1 MTSLALLLLGLVGLW
16 RGTLWA
22 VRGAVELSEQY
33 GLSHGFV
40 GLAVLAIG
48 TDLPELVVAVSASVE
63 QMKGV
68 EASGMIVGSALGS
81 VVAQSTLV
89 LGVAGL
95 LGYLPVAPRMIRRDG
110 TILLIAVAIA
120 AAVALDGR
128 ITRTEGLILLLVYT
142 VYFAALW
149 QAERGGTAV
158 EAEAESDVLK
168 AAPFSAPL
176 SIAVGLGVILVSA
189 HLVVRGGVELAGL
202 LGVSQ
207 TLVAVILV
215 GLGTSLPELALS
227 IRAATERHAA
237 LSVGNVIGSNTFDLL
252 VPVGVGA
259 TMHPL
264 MVERSTVL
272 FDVPAVALVS
282 IVLLGFLVRRR
293 GLQRWEALVLLGLY
307 ATYAGTRIALG

>member
-1 MTSLALLLLGLVGLW
+1 VTSVALLLLGLAGLW

-22 VRGAVELSEQY
+22 VRGAVELSEKY

-40 GLAVLAIG
+40 GLAVLAVG
-48 TDLPELVVAVSASVE
+48 TDLPELVVSVNASVE
-63 QMKGV
+63 QIRGI

-81 VVAQSTLV
+81 VVAQGTLV

-95 LGYLPVAPRMIRRDG
+95 FGYLPVAPRMVRRDG
-110 TILLIAVAIA
+110 AVLLMAVAMA

-128 ITRTEGLILLLVYT
+128 ITRTEGVVLLLVYA

-149 QAERGGTAV
+149 RAERGGTEAQG
-158 EAEAESDVLK
+158 EAEDDVLK

-176 SIAVGLGVILVSA
+176 SIGAGLGVVLVSA
-189 HLVVRGGVELAGL
+189 HLVVRGGVEMAGL

-207 TLVAVILV
+207 TLVAVLLV

-237 LSVGNVIGSNTFDLL
+237 LSVGNVIGSNIFDLL
-252 VPVGVGA
+252 VPVGLGA
-259 TMHPL
+259 TLHPL
-264 MVERSTVL
+264 LVERSTVI
-272 FDVPAVALVS
+272 FDVPAVALLS
-282 IVLLGFLVRRR
+282 IVLLAFLVRRR
-293 GLQRWEALVLLGLY
+293 GLQRGEALMLLGLY
-307 ATYAGTRIALG
+307 VAYAGTRIALG